1 MCFRAKAEKL
11 FGADSHKRK
20 IMSTLLQGYRDRNV
34 SFNLGEKKNLVCDD
48 LATIEYPAGEQT
60 DGNNTSYYLT
70 LEVKIGF

>member
-1 MCFRAKAEKL
+1 MCFRAKADQL

-34 SFNLGEKKNLVCDD
+34 SLNLGEKKCDD
-48 LATIEYPAGEQT
+48 LATIEYPAGVQT

-70 LEVKIGF
+70 LKVKIGF